1 MAGLLEQE
9 IAQTKP
15 LSLVNRAAANLH
27 RSSALLMREVGACLS
42 AKGVSAQQYNILRIL
57 HGAGDNGLRCGEVAS
72 RLVTPDPDTTRLLD
86 RLVAR
91 KWVRRARDQK
101 DRRVVRVRISASG
114 LDLLHVLEPSVEAI
128 QKRQFQHLS
137 DLSLQKLISLLESLR
152 TR

>member
-27 RSSALLMREVGACLS
+27 RSSALLMREVSACLS

-57 HGAGDNGLRCGEVAS
+57 RGAGDNGLRCGEVAS

-86 RLVAR
+86 RLVVR
-91 KWVRRARDQK
+91 KWVRRLHDEK
-101 DRRVVRVRISASG
+101 DRRAVRVRITAAG
-114 LDLLHVLEPSVEAI
+114 LALLAVLEKRVDAI
-128 QKRQFQHLS
+128 QSRQFQRMKES
-137 DLSLQKLISLLESLR
+137 DLRKLVSLLES
-152 TR
+152 

>member
-72 RLVTPDPDTTRLLD
+72 RLVTPTPTPLVCSTGWWPGNGCGGRGTRKTD
-86 RLVAR
+86 G
-91 KWVRRARDQK
+91 W
-101 DRRVVRVRISASG
+101 
-114 LDLLHVLEPSVEAI
+114 
-128 QKRQFQHLS
+128 
-137 DLSLQKLISLLESLR
+137 
-152 TR
+152 